1 MTPINAP
8 TGARPQSGAVFHGA
22 RAMKPAD
29 WFVADR
35 GSAGASALATSD
47 DLYTFV
53 WRVSGRQQLLLC
65 GLTGLVIPL
74 AMVPLELQRRI
85 IDEALVNHDLSLLLA
100 LAGTYLSVL
109 LLQQSLKYALNLTRG
124 WIVECVTRRLRAA
137 IYRSVHR
144 PVPDPS
150 VPAPANPAP
159 AGTSL
164 PITPGAAV
172 PMIAAES
179 EDVGGFVGDSLSL
192 PLQQG
197 GTIVAV
203 LAYLVWVDWR
213 IAGLAVAIYL
223 PQFLTVR
230 RVQAGINR
238 LARGYAKLVRRL
250 GQVMVAEDGPR
261 FAHLFGNLTD
271 RAYGLRMQIYRR
283 KFALTFL
290 GNFLD
295 ALGPLLVLAVGGWF
309 VMRGETAVSTLI
321 VFITGLQKIADP
333 WNQLINFYRTLQI
346 ALTKYRLLVQTLG

>member
-1 MTPINAP
+1 
-8 TGARPQSGAVFHGA
+8 
-22 RAMKPAD
+22 MKPAKFRIPD
-29 WFVADR
+29 C
-35 GSAGASALATSD
+35 GGAGASALPTPQG
-47 DLYTFV
+47 LYTFI
-53 WRVSGRQQLLLC
+53 WRVSRRQQVLLC

-85 IDEALVNHDLSLLLA
+85 IDEALEQRDLSLLLS
-100 LAGTYLSVL
+100 LAGVYLLVL
-109 LLQQSLKYALNLTRG
+109 LLQQSLKYALNLSRG
-124 WIVECVTRRLRAA
+124 WIVECVTRQLRMA
-137 IYRSVHR
+137 IHRSVR
-144 PVPDPS
+144 RS
-150 VPAPANPAP
+150 EEVPANANGP
-159 AGTSL
+159 L
-164 PITPGAAV
+164 DRGAAV

-203 LAYLVWVDWR
+203 LGYLAWVDWR
-213 IAGLAVAIYL
+213 IAGLAVLIYL

-230 RVQAGINR
+230 RVQARINR

-250 GQVMVAEDGPR
+250 GHIVVVEDGPQLDR
-261 FAHLFGNLTD
+261 LFGTLTD
-271 RAYGLRMQIYRR
+271 RAYALRMQIYRR

-295 ALGPLLVLAVGGWF
+295 ATGPLLVLAVGGWF

-346 ALTKYRLLVQTLG
+346 ALTKYRLIVQTLG